1 MSAGLHVRAVVPARD
16 VDVELTVPH
25 GSITA
30 ILGPNGAG
38 KSTLLDVTAGLVR
51 PDHGIVRFG
60 ERVLTDTD
68 SHIFVPPHRRGI
80 ALLAQQAMLFPHLTV
95 LANVAFAPR
104 SAGQSRRTASTV
116 AQRWLKAVDATE
128 LADRKPAQLSGGQA
142 QRIAVARALAA
153 EPQIVLLDEPMA
165 ALDVG
170 AAPAVRSLL
179 RRVLRES
186 GRTGILVTHDALDAL
201 ALADHVAVLEAG
213 RIVESGAA
221 RQVLTNPRSAFAARI
236 AGMNLCAGRIHASGA
251 LQTADDHLV
260 LGAMAEPIGVGESAV
275 AVFAPGAVAVFRDA
289 PSGSP
294 RNVFPVVVT
303 EIENR
308 GSVVRVHGET
318 GGGTTLMADVTVAA
332 AADLD
337 LVVGSAVVFVF
348 KAAETTIH
356 PVSR

>member
-1 MSAGLHVRAVVPARD
+1 MS
-16 VDVELTVPH
+16 
-25 GSITA
+25 SS
-30 ILGPNGAG
+30 
-38 KSTLLDVTAGLVR
+38 STSATTAGT
-51 PDHGIVRFG
+51 
-60 ERVLTDTD
+60 TDRSDARHDPREAIRTGAAG
-68 SHIFVPPHRRGI
+68 FV
-80 ALLAQQAMLFPHLTV
+80 M
-95 LANVAFAPR
+95 R
-104 SAGQSRRTASTV
+104 SAGTDSRRFGHTGIM
-116 AQRWLKAVDATE
+116 RFDAGVTPI
-128 LADRKPAQLSGGQA
+128 PAAALSGGQKKLLG
-142 QRIAVARALAA
+142 IACALMGNPA
-153 EPQIVLLDEPMA
+153 LLMLDEPMA